1 MKNGLTPH
9 GVYVS
14 LVTPFRDNEV
24 AYDLLKENIR
34 LLQQTDVSGF
44 LVLGGN
50 AETHGMNSYEK
61 LEIIKLVRQNTS
73 KKQLI
78 VGVSAD
84 SSRLAIEEIE
94 KLDKSLVDYV
104 RVLPPHYFAKSMTQD
119 ILYRFY
125 NEVADAAKLP
135 IILYHVPR
143 LTNGVEFSADLV
155 KKLAQHQNIVGI
167 KDSSPDGIYGF
178 IASTSEFKDFA
189 VLAGSANTFYP
200 ALVSGA
206 AGGNMT
212 VANYLPKMCCDLYDC
227 FKEGNLEKARQLYF
241 TLYTINKYVSGKLGI
256 GGIKAA
262 MTILGFQGGDPRSPI
277 SALDDKAKADLKI
290 KLEVMLN
297 EFN

>member
-1 MKNGLTPH
+1 MKNGLTPQ

-50 AETHGMNSYEK
+50 AETHGMNSFEK
-61 LEIIKLVRQNTS
+61 LEIVKIVKENST
-73 KKQLI
+73 KKQII
-78 VGVSAD
+78 VGISAD

-94 KLDKSLVDYV
+94 KLDKNLVDYV
-104 RVLPPHYFAKSMTQD
+104 RVLPPHYFAKSMTRE

-125 NEVADAAKLP
+125 SEVADSSKLP
-135 IILYHVPR
+135 IILYHVPK
-143 LTNGVEFSADLV
+143 LTNGVEFSADMV
-155 KKLAQHQNIVGI
+155 KDLARHQNIVGI
-167 KDSSPDGIYGF
+167 KDSSADGIYGF
-178 IASTSEFKDFA
+178 IASTCTFSDFA

-212 VANYLPKMCCDLYDC
+212 VANYLPDMCCSLYENYKNGDL
-227 FKEGNLEKARQLYF
+227 EQARKLYF

-256 GGIKAA
+256 AGIKAA
-262 MTILGFQGGDPRSPI
+262 MTILGYHGGEPRSPI
-277 SALDDKAKADLKI
+277 RALDNAAVDNLKVR
-290 KLEVMLN
+290 LDEMLS
-297 EFN
+297 EF